1 MNGRRGTYT
10 DRVEDT
16 RAALLGD
23 PDADERPTLGVG
35 ADDDDPI
42 ERSRRKRRNRKV
54 LVVALVLLLV
64 PVLAVGG
71 YLVWLNQIVTNN
83 VKQEQLLP
91 DAAPPVDANG
101 NAVPLPTGSG
111 TNYLIIGGDAGPG
124 RGRGHAPTSWCWP
137 TCRPTTATSP
147 SSTSRVTS
155 TCRSPA
161 RARTSSTPP
170 TPSAARRCSSRR
182 CRTCSASRSTT
193 SR

>member
-10 DRVEDT
+10 DGVEDT

-35 ADDDDPI
+35 SDDDDPI

-91 DAAPPVDANG
+91 DVGLPRHLRGDRDVQPDSPDFDDDRIGIDMHGGAAD
-101 NAVPLPTGSG
+101 
-111 TNYLIIGGDAGPG
+111 
-124 RGRGHAPTSWCWP
+124 
-137 TCRPTTATSP
+137 
-147 SSTSRVTS
+147 
-155 TCRSPA
+155 
-161 RARTSSTPP
+161 
-170 TPSAARRCSSRR
+170 
-182 CRTCSASRSTT
+182 
-193 SR
+193 